1 MWGTKHLT
9 RHLTKNNLIN
19 AISGGTTC
27 VFCLD
32 SNGKNNCCDNC
43 RAAMPVITRSCRLC
57 ALPMEYSLTGQ
68 SPNANSTSMP
78 PTSTPNLPNPNLPNS
93 NLPNSNLPSPN
104 LPNPSTNPNSPN
116 LPNYS
121 KPNSPTVPNSPTSAY
136 AAENAGKAEKHSDNL
151 CSACYLN
158 PPPLSMAWAPYA
170 YFPPLS
176 KALHHL
182 KFNNLIYYANI
193 LGNLWLE
200 AYINNL
206 LTNSQEAAHSPNA
219 YILNS
224 PPDLIL
230 PMPLHK
236 NKLRERGF
244 NQVVELIK
252 PLASF
257 LGLPINSAKHSIC
270 HRIKATVPQYN
281 LTLQQRRKNLTGA
294 FALNNTTR
302 GIKGGRIKEER
313 IEGVEIKEI
322 NARAKRPLQGK
333 NILIIDDVIT
343 STTTVHE
350 LAHTLKRGGAN
361 QVAAWSLLRA

>member
-1 MWGTKHLT
+1 MWGT
-9 RHLTKNNLIN
+9 RHLTKNNLTNTIN
-19 AISGGTTC
+19 TIIGGTTC
-27 VFCLD
+27 VFCLGN
-32 SNGKNNCCDNC
+32 NGKNNCCDNC

-68 SPNANSTSMP
+68 SPNTNPTSLP
-78 PTSTPNLPNPNLPNS
+78 PTSNLHNS
-93 NLPNSNLPSPN
+93 SSPN
-104 LPNPSTNPNSPN
+104 L
-116 LPNYS
+116 
-121 KPNSPTVPNSPTSAY
+121 PTSAY
-136 AAENAGKAEKHSDNL
+136 AEESIDNL

-170 YFPPLS
+170 YFSPLS

-206 LTNSQEAAHSPNA
+206 LTNNQEAVNSPNA

-236 NKLRERGF
+236 NKLRARGF

-257 LGLPINSAKHSIC
+257 LGLPINSTKHSIC

-281 LTLQQRRKNLTGA
+281 LTLQQRRKNLKGA
-294 FALNNTTR
+294 FALNDTV
-302 GIKGGRIKEER
+302 RI
-313 IEGVEIKEI
+313 
-322 NARAKRPLQGK
+322 QGK

-350 LAHTLKRGGAN
+350 LAHTLKRGGVN

>member
-9 RHLTKNNLIN
+9 KHLTKNNLTSTIN
-19 AISGGTTC
+19 TIGGATC

-43 RAAMPVITRSCRLC
+43 RAAMPIITRSCRLC

-68 SPNANSTSMP
+68 SP
-78 PTSTPNLPNPNLPNS
+78 
-93 NLPNSNLPSPN
+93 
-104 LPNPSTNPNSPN
+104 STNA
-116 LPNYS
+116 
-121 KPNSPTVPNSPTSAY
+121 T
-136 AAENAGKAEKHSDNL
+136 ENAGNTGNTEEHSDNL

-206 LTNSQEAAHSPNA
+206 LANNQEAVNSPNA

-224 PPDLIL
+224 PPDIIL

-236 NKLRERGF
+236 NKLRARGF

-257 LGLPINSAKHSIC
+257 LGLPINSTKHSIC

-281 LTLQQRRKNLTGA
+281 LTLQQRRKNLKGA
-294 FALNNTTR
+294 FALNDTA
-302 GIKGGRIKEER
+302 RIKE
-313 IEGVEIKEI
+313 V
-322 NARAKRPLQGK
+322 NPRAKLPLQGK

>member
-9 RHLTKNNLIN
+9 KHLTKNNLIN

-43 RAAMPVITRSCRLC
+43 RAAMPIITRSCRLC

-68 SPNANSTSMP
+68 PPNTNPASMP
-78 PTSTPNLPNPNLPNS
+78 PTS
-93 NLPNSNLPSPN
+93 
-104 LPNPSTNPNSPN
+104 NPNSPN
-116 LPNYS
+116 
-121 KPNSPTVPNSPTSAY
+121 SPATPNSPTSAY
-136 AAENAGKAEKHSDNL
+136 AAENTGNAGEYSDNL

-257 LGLPINSAKHSIC
+257 LGLPINAAKHSIC

-294 FALNNTTR
+294 FALNGTA
-302 GIKGGRIKEER
+302 RI
-313 IEGVEIKEI
+313 
-322 NARAKRPLQGK
+322 QGK

>member
-9 RHLTKNNLIN
+9 KHLTKNNLTNTIN
-19 AISGGTTC
+19 AISGGATC

-43 RAAMPVITRSCRLC
+43 RAAMPIITRSCRLC

-68 SPNANSTSMP
+68 PPNAYVAGN
-78 PTSTPNLPNPNLPNS
+78 
-93 NLPNSNLPSPN
+93 
-104 LPNPSTNPNSPN
+104 
-116 LPNYS
+116 
-121 KPNSPTVPNSPTSAY
+121 
-136 AAENAGKAEKHSDNL
+136 AENAEYSDNL

-294 FALNNTTR
+294 FALNDTA
-302 GIKGGRIKEER
+302 RIKE
-313 IEGVEIKEI
+313 V
-322 NARAKRPLQGK
+322 NPRAKLPLQGK

>member
-9 RHLTKNNLIN
+9 RHLTKNNLTNTIN
-19 AISGGTTC
+19 TFIGGATC
-27 VFCLD
+27 VFCLGN
-32 SNGKNNCCDNC
+32 NGKNNCCDNC
-43 RAAMPVITRSCRLC
+43 RAAMPIITRSCRLC

-68 SPNANSTSMP
+68 PPSTNPASMP
-78 PTSTPNLPNPNLPNS
+78 PTSKPNSPNS
-93 NLPNSNLPSPN
+93 NLP
-104 LPNPSTNPNSPN
+104 
-116 LPNYS
+116 
-121 KPNSPTVPNSPTSAY
+121 TSAY
-136 AAENAGKAEKHSDNL
+136 VAEDSDNL

-206 LTNSQEAAHSPNA
+206 LANNQANINSPNA

-236 NKLRERGF
+236 NKLRARGF

-257 LGLPINSAKHSIC
+257 LGLPINAANHSIC

-281 LTLQQRRKNLTGA
+281 LTLQQRRKNLKGA
-294 FALNNTTR
+294 FALNDTA
-302 GIKGGRIKEER
+302 RI
-313 IEGVEIKEI
+313 
-322 NARAKRPLQGK
+322 QGK
-333 NILIIDDVIT
+333 NVLIIDDVIT
-343 STTTVHE
+343 STTTVYE

>member
-1 MWGTKHLT
+1 MWGTKHLTRHLT

-19 AISGGTTC
+19 TISGGATC

-43 RAAMPVITRSCRLC
+43 RAAMPIITRSCRLC

-78 PTSTPNLPNPNLPNS
+78 PTS
-93 NLPNSNLPSPN
+93 SPN

-136 AAENAGKAEKHSDNL
+136 AAEDSDNL

-206 LTNSQEAAHSPNA
+206 LTNSQEAAHSPNT

-294 FALNNTTR
+294 FALNDTA
-302 GIKGGRIKEER
+302 RI
-313 IEGVEIKEI
+313 
-322 NARAKRPLQGK
+322 QGK